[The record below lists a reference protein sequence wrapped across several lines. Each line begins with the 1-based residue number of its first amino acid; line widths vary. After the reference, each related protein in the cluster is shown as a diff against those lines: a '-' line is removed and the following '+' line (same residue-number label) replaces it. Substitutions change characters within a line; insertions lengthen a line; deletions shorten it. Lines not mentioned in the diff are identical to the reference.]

1 MSDFTNV
8 TLDFS
13 AEEERSST
21 IPEGEYLTEISVC
34 EKTLSQAGNEYL
46 KLEVK
51 VVGDKYQGWIARE
64 NLNLWYT
71 NADAE
76 KQNMVREIA
85 SKKFTSLLK
94 ALGRSNAPT
103 NATEL
108 QGCRVTSKFGIEK
121 SNNPDYPNDKN
132 NIVAFKP
139 LGNAA
144 PQQPGEAPAWVN
156 EDKPSAT
163 PAKPS
168 L

>member
-51 VVGDKYQGWIARE
+51 VVGDKYQGWIARD

-108 QGCRVTSKFGIEK
+108 QGCRVTSKFGYRKE
-121 SNNPDYPNDKN
+121 
-132 NIVAFKP
+132 
-139 LGNAA
+139 
-144 PQQPGEAPAWVN
+144 
-156 EDKPSAT
+156 
-163 PAKPS
+163 
-168 L
+168 